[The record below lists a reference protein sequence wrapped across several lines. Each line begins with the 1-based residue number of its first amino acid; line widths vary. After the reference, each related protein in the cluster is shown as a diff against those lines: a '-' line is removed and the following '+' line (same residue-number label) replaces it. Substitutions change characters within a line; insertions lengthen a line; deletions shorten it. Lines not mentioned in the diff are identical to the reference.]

1 MMNQVSSNYLNV
13 LKKVCYC
20 LNKVTTQTDPKV
32 IQKLSKAGK
41 LPVRQ
46 RIEKLLDPGS
56 PFL

>member
-1 MMNQVSSNYLNV
+1 MLTKVRIILTQVTSQDQ
-13 LKKVCYC
+13 KV
-20 LNKVTTQTDPKV
+20 VD
-32 IQKLSKAGK
+32 KLTKAGK